1 MRQFAAV
8 FIDALRLLRARA
20 LFWITLGIS
29 ALAAILY
36 LSIGFDEN
44 GVTFLF
50 GASGFESEYLRE
62 GSPLAEMFYLG
73 MFSMI
78 IVNLWLSWIAVILA
92 LITCAPVFPEFMS
105 EGSAGVALSK
115 PISRLRLFLYKY
127 VSGLLFALVQTAVF
141 CAIVFLAI
149 RLRVGTWNPSVF
161 WAVPLIVLMFSYLWS
176 VMVAVGVK
184 TRSVM
189 ASVLASL
196 LVWFGAWIA
205 KTVEEYAW
213 TAAEIGE
220 VPAAMGTM
228 RLSES
233 EREGWRER
241 YASLSLA
248 YTVLPKT
255 SDTVNL
261 LQRLVTIEGERK
273 FSLSQLLNLMA
284 VGEPVRDDEVE
295 EALERH
301 GMGFIIGSS
310 LAFEAVMLAFAAW
323 SFCRRDY

>member
-1 MRQFAAV
+1 MRQFSAV
-8 FIDALRLLRARA
+8 FLDALRLLRARA

-29 ALAAILY
+29 ALAAVLY
-36 LSIGFDEN
+36 LSIGFDEL

-50 GASGFESEYLRE
+50 GLGGFENEYLRA

-73 MFSMI
+73 IFSMV
-78 IVNLWLSWIAVILA
+78 IVNLWLSWVAVILA

-105 EGSAGVALSK
+105 EGNAGVALSK
-115 PISRLRLFLYKY
+115 PIARLRLFFYKY
-127 VSGLLFALVQTAVF
+127 LSGLLFAFFQTAIF
-141 CAIVFLAI
+141 CVIVFLAV

-176 VMVAVGVK
+176 VMVAVGVR

-189 ASVLASL
+189 ASVLAAM

-213 TAAEIGE
+213 TAAEFGE
-220 VPAAMGTM
+220 IATAQGGM
-228 RLSES
+228 RLIDK
-233 EREGWRER
+233 EREAWRDR
-241 YASLSLA
+241 YAGLSLA
-248 YTVLPKT
+248 YNILPKT

-261 LQRLVTIEGERK
+261 LQRLVTVEGKKE
-273 FSLSQLLNLMA
+273 FALSELLALMA
-284 VGEPVRDDEVE
+284 SGAPERDEQVE
-295 EALERH
+295 EALARH

-310 LAFEAVMLAFAAW
+310 LAFEAVVLAFAAW
-323 SFCRRDY
+323 TFCRRDF

>member
-1 MRQFAAV
+1 MRQFVAV
-8 FIDALRLLRARA
+8 FVDALRLLRARA

-29 ALAAILY
+29 ALAAVLY

-50 GASGFESEYLRE
+50 GASGFESEFLRE

-73 MFSMI
+73 IFSMI

-92 LITCAPVFPEFMS
+92 LITCAPVFPEFMA

-115 PISRLRLFLYKY
+115 PISRIKLFFYKY
-127 VSGLLFALVQTAVF
+127 LSGLLFAFLQTGIF

-149 RLRVGTWNPSVF
+149 RLQVGTWNPSVF
-161 WAVPLIVLMFSYLWS
+161 WAVPLVVLMFSYLWS
-176 VMVAVGVK
+176 VMVAVGVR

-213 TAAEIGE
+213 TAAEFGE
-220 VPAAMGTM
+220 VPAAQGSM
-228 RLSES
+228 RLTEA
-233 EREGWRER
+233 EQKGWRDR
-241 YASLSLA
+241 YSQVSLA
-248 YTVLPKT
+248 YTLLPKT

-261 LQRLVTIEGERK
+261 LQRLVTVQGQKK
-273 FSLSQLLNLMA
+273 FAVSELLNLMA
-284 VGEPVRDDEVE
+284 TGAPVRDDEVE

-301 GMGFIIGSS
+301 SVGFIIGSS
-310 LAFEAVMLAFAAW
+310 LAFEAVMLAFAGW